1 LPNAQNVKVVLFN
14 VIGKLI
20 YNENIKLLSD
30 TFRKEI
36 KLKDHSKGIYYLQ
49 VIIPNIK
56 VINKK
61 IIIE

>member
-49 VIIPNIK
+49 N
-56 VINKK
+56 
-61 IIIE
+61 